1 VFNEPLQNKRG
12 SFYLLGKRKMK
23 ELIEKIK
30 EQIAQIKNEILM
42 VTDQIELIRQEGDD
56 ADVSLYTELLDKSN
70 MLREKIE
77 QLQKNLSVYQ
87 NSTESETI
95 DIGNTVEISMGSMKK
110 SLTLVLPEDVD
121 TSNGLIS
128 VDSPI
133 GQALFQKKKG
143 ADVTVDTP
151 NGKIEYKVLEV
162 N

>member
-1 VFNEPLQNKRG
+1 
-12 SFYLLGKRKMK
+12 MK
-23 ELIEKIK
+23 ELIVKIK
-30 EQIAQIKNEILM
+30 DQIVQIKNEILM

-95 DIGNTVEISMGSMKK
+95 DIGNTVEISIGNTKK

-133 GQALFQKKKG
+133 GQALVQKKKG
-143 ADVTVDTP
+143 ADVSVETP
-151 NGKIEYKVLEV
+151 NGKIEYTVLEV
-162 N
+162 L